1 MQTIIPTKIV
11 GPIKIVGEEI
21 DTEVSVPL
29 ATYETPLFPS
39 VNRGAKISRLCGGIN
54 VVIISECM
62 TRSILLEAPNA
73 VTAARIAEQL
83 KSHHK
88 TKLAAITAET
98 SDFCKLQDWHTK
110 IIGNLLY
117 VRFSFTTA
125 DAAGHN
131 MTTKAADALGC
142 WIAKQYPELKYLS
155 VSGNYCTDKKVS
167 AVNNILGRGK
177 YVVAEIVIPKEL
189 CQKHLHTSP
198 KAIAELNQKKNLLG
212 SIAAGSLCSANA
224 HFANILLAIYLATG
238 QDAANIIEGSQ
249 GITHAEM
256 NENGDLYF
264 SVTLPNII
272 VGTVGAGKDLQHVK
286 YNLELLG
293 CDDEHRRKTPGANS
307 RRLAMITAATVLCGE
322 LSLLAAL
329 TRTGELVKCHIKLE
343 RGQCCNSAILR
354 SKR

>member
-1 MQTIIPTKIV
+1 MQEQTIIPTKIV
-11 GPIKIVGEEI
+11 GPIKIVGEEM
-21 DTEVSVPL
+21 DTEIRVPL

-54 VVIISECM
+54 AIVVSECM

-73 VTAARIAEQL
+73 ITATKIAEQL
-83 KSHHK
+83 KSQHEIR
-88 TKLAAITAET
+88 LAAITTET
-98 SDFCKLQDWHTK
+98 SSFCKLQDWRTK

-117 VRFSFTTA
+117 VRFNFATA

-131 MTTKAADALGC
+131 MTTKAADALGH

-155 VSGNYCTDKKVS
+155 VSGNYCTDKKAS

-177 YVVAEIVIPKEL
+177 YVIADILIPKVICE
-189 CQKHLHTSP
+189 KHLHTTP
-198 KAIAELNQKKNLLG
+198 EAITNLNQKKNLLG

-224 HFANILLAIYLATG
+224 HFANMLLAIYLATG

-249 GITHAEM
+249 GITHAEL
-256 NENGDLYF
+256 NANGDLYF

-272 VGTVGAGKDLQHVK
+272 VGTVGAGKDLEHVK
-286 YNLELLG
+286 HNLTLLG
-293 CDDEHRRKTPGANS
+293 CTDEHRRKTPGANS

-329 TRTGELVKCHIKLE
+329 TKSGELVKCHIKLE
-343 RGQCCNSAILR
+343 R
-354 SKR
+354 